1 MIEMWPFRRKK
12 AIKNT
17 QVRPLCHYCE
27 STNTKVAYSPGTEQ
41 PDFIRTWRGQRYVTS
56 KCLDC
61 GREFYSEEPTQDIEE
76 SFFSDESFIAD
87 EDELLA
93 AEEELKR
100 QTDEEDDRRFR
111 Y

>member
-1 MIEMWPFRRKK
+1 MWPFKRKN
-12 AIKNT
+12 ARKNT

-27 STNTKVAYSPGTEQ
+27 SMNTKVANSPASEQ
-41 PDFIRTWRGQRYVTS
+41 PDYNKTWRGQRYITC

-61 GREFYSEEPTQDIEE
+61 GREFYIEEPTQDIEE

-100 QTDEEDDRRFR
+100 QTDEEDDRRFK